1 MQVAEKGKCPFMHP
15 SISQWGSRSVFRYS
29 WGTGPAGRLT
39 VNAKQHNGTRVDS
52 FTVAYRKRD
61 TQWRCVAFR
70 TRTAAQQLHGGV
82 AFPAAAAA
90 ASHTMPS
97 VPLSVLRHVSHSN
110 NYTSCSSL
118 RAGERLSASRE
129 ISGSDEHRVGG
140 QTDRAS
146 KMEQFLSLC
155 LTLSLPQGLKWILNE
170 HWCMKRLLSSKG
182 AKCMENPAPGA
193 ASETRPSCALWAP
206 FVCSAG
212 FLSHFFP
219 VSEVVVNAF
228 GMTQTGVCVW
238 ACVSGVTVATCV
250 WMDSLVAELKAFT
263 CAFCCSLLMAPGL
276 TLSCPLPLLVIAV
289 VALCPTEPLVD
300 LWQEQS
306 DVNRLFFFF

>member
-29 WGTGPAGRLT
+29 WGTGPAARLT

-61 TQWRCVAFR
+61 AQWRCVAFR
-70 TRTAAQQLHGGV
+70 TRTTLPLPVLRAR
-82 AFPAAAAA
+82 A

-110 NYTSCSSL
+110 NYTPCSSL
-118 RAGERLSASRE
+118 RAGARLSASRGR
-129 ISGSDEHRVGG
+129 SGSDEHRGGG
-140 QTDRAS
+140 QTNRAS

-155 LTLSLPQGLKWILNE
+155 LSPSLPQGLKWILNE

-212 FLSHFFP
+212 FFSHFFP

-228 GMTQTGVCVW
+228 GMTQTGVCV
-238 ACVSGVTVATCV
+238 CVSVC
-250 WMDSLVAELKAFT
+250 
-263 CAFCCSLLMAPGL
+263 
-276 TLSCPLPLLVIAV
+276 
-289 VALCPTEPLVD
+289 
-300 LWQEQS
+300 
-306 DVNRLFFFF
+306 